1 MNKRFSYTI
10 PQMTRRLL
18 RIAAPVKGLL
28 IISTLA
34 SILGNLAQIGLMSS
48 GALLLLASQKLIPAN
63 PALCAAAMA
72 GCAVVIVAGRYTE
85 GVISHAG
92 AYRLL
97 ADMRIQ
103 LYRTLRPLAP
113 ACLIDR
119 EKGDILSIAVS
130 DIETIE
136 FFFAHTIGP
145 LFTVILLPCV
155 TLLLALHFHPLFA
168 AVLLPVY
175 LVVSLLFPLIAVRSG
190 RKVGMEY
197 RQRLGALKSMVLES
211 VYGLRD
217 IQIFGWGPRRLEQI
231 LRQNQQ
237 INRSAHGLTLHRQ
250 TVSSAPTFFIYLA
263 RILILAVASH
273 LAATG
278 SDQVAGTVILS
289 FAATASFSSTQ
300 SLTMVVSN
308 LLETYAAAERLF
320 QLEDTPPAVSH
331 PVSPKSCG
339 PIRQVEFDRVNFSYA
354 GQSKP
359 VLDHFSLLL
368 NLGDKLG
375 IMGESGIGKS
385 TVLRLLLRFW
395 EPDSGQIRINGI
407 PLEEID
413 PQELRRRIAVLEQDT
428 FLFQGTIAENIAI
441 GKPDATLTE
450 IQTAARRAGLHDFIS
465 TLPEGYDTPMGEMG
479 SRLSGGE
486 RQRVGIARIMLLDP
500 DLIVMDEPTSSL
512 DILREKELLYTLQK
526 ACSDKMLLL
535 VSHRPSTLTG
545 CTRLIRLEH
554 GKAVPV

>member
-1 MNKRFSYTI
+1 M
-10 PQMTRRLL
+10 P
-18 RIAAPVKGLL
+18 APTGCW
-28 IISTLA
+28 
-34 SILGNLAQIGLMSS
+34 QICGSS
-48 GALLLLASQKLIPAN
+48 
-63 PALCAAAMA
+63 
-72 GCAVVIVAGRYTE
+72 
-85 GVISHAG
+85 
-92 AYRLL
+92 
-97 ADMRIQ
+97 
-103 LYRTLRPLAP
+103 YRTLRPLAP

-368 NLGDKLG
+368 NPGDKLG

>member
-197 RQRLGALKSMVLES
+197 RQRLGALK
-211 VYGLRD
+211 
-217 IQIFGWGPRRLEQI
+217 WGPRRLEQI

-368 NLGDKLG
+368 NPGDKLG

-395 EPDSGQIRINGI
+395 EPDFGQIRINGI

-486 RQRVGIARIMLLDP
+486 RQRVGIARTMLLDP